1 MNSVATEL
9 QTTTH
14 SSSHKRGVDSV
25 GARSRYRPNPRTA
38 LRQSYNKYNVA
49 DSDTRD
55 QMRNEISESAE
66 VGPIS
71 GRTRTK
77 KVMTSSTGRRPASAT
92 LLCDSDNNVTY
103 CNWTLRRTYKISS
116 FLSSVLFFSR
126 PRSEGWP
133 HHGRTFSIYPCPLSF

>member
-1 MNSVATEL
+1 MNTNATEL

-14 SSSHKRGVDSV
+14 SSSHERGVDSV

-55 QMRNEISESAE
+55 QMRNEISESEE

-71 GRTRTK
+71 GRKRTK
-77 KVMTSSTGRRPASAT
+77 KVMTSSTNRQPTSAT
-92 LLCDSDNNVTY
+92 TVY
-103 CNWTLRRTYKISS
+103 AMQHY
-116 FLSSVLFFSR
+116 
-126 PRSEGWP
+126 
-133 HHGRTFSIYPCPLSF
+133 